1 MTREEIEEFIE
12 ELGYED
18 VLVFDNPSYTDAFV
32 GVSDDGRAV
41 YDYDKMIDWLIT
53 TDGMTADEATDFIN
67 YNSSFYSGGRYPII
81 LYKTTIQN

>member
-18 VLVFDNPSYTDAFV
+18 VLVFDDPSYTDAFV

-41 YDYDKMIDWLIT
+41 YDYNKMVKWLMIT
-53 TDGMTADEATDFIN
+53 NGMTEDEAVDFIS
-67 YNSSFYSGGRYPII
+67 YNNSFYSGGRYPII
-81 LYKTTIQN
+81 LYRITLQN

>member
-1 MTREEIEEFIE
+1 MTREEIGEFIE

-18 VLVFDNPSYTDAFV
+18 VLIFDSPSYTDAFV

-41 YDYDKMIDWLIT
+41 YDYDKMIDWLMII
-53 TDGMTADEATDFIN
+53 DGMTADEAADFID

-81 LYKTTIQN
+81 LYKITLQK

>member
-18 VLVFDNPSYTDAFV
+18 VLIFDGPSYTDAFV
-32 GVSDDGRAV
+32 GSDDGRAI
-41 YDYDKMIDWLIT
+41 YDYDKMIYWLMI
-53 TDGMTADEATDFIN
+53 TDGMTADEAADFID

-81 LYKTTIQN
+81 LHKITLQN

>member
-18 VLVFDNPSYTDAFV
+18 VLIFDCPSYTDVFV

-41 YDYDKMIDWLIT
+41 YDYDKMIDWLMIT
-53 TDGMTADEATDFIN
+53 GGMTADEATDFIN